1 MLNTNKELMALLT
14 KAAQQIKAG
23 NTNMLVETQKS
34 MGQAAENQRK
44 YGEKVTSEI
53 GIMAP
58 AIGGVVK
65 EMGTAQDAL
74 GSYRYDPKAGEQMKD
89 AATAQSEATDDTTKG
104 YQRITKAANDAAI
117 VMEKMVGANLGVYA
131 NTLAKSY
138 ETAQELFV
146 KGIAAMQKMLNGTLL
161 SDITAQPKTKEEQ
174 KVEEAK
180 AKKSEAIEEN
190 KKAFKDASVAQYFGI
205 GNTKEQ
211 EAAMKKQYEAQIE
224 LNKAQAEREKAER
237 VKGKAEGEFLAKL
250 SSFFHGEGYSKG
262 GIATGP
268 KTGYPAILHG
278 TEAVIPLEG
287 GKKVPIDIS
296 SISTAATMASAS
308 DGISGQMA
316 KMASMI
322 SPSRPSMPNTT
333 NLSSSLK
340 NLDAEITNTLGE
352 QFNKLSSLFV
362 KDKEE
367 TKQQKQTPTNA
378 SNNDQLLKEI
388 KELMSS
394 QLAKHDEM
402 IDKLGET
409 VDINQRLL
417 TNSYS

>member
-1 MLNTNKELMALLT
+1 
-14 KAAQQIKAG
+14 
-23 NTNMLVETQKS
+23 
-34 MGQAAENQRK
+34 
-44 YGEKVTSEI
+44 
-53 GIMAP
+53 
-58 AIGGVVK
+58 
-65 EMGTAQDAL
+65 
-74 GSYRYDPKAGEQMKD
+74 
-89 AATAQSEATDDTTKG
+89 
-104 YQRITKAANDAAI
+104 
-117 VMEKMVGANLGVYA
+117 
-131 NTLAKSY
+131 
-138 ETAQELFV
+138 
-146 KGIAAMQKMLNGTLL
+146 
-161 SDITAQPKTKEEQ
+161 
-174 KVEEAK
+174 
-180 AKKSEAIEEN
+180 
-190 KKAFKDASVAQYFGI
+190 
-205 GNTKEQ
+205 
-211 EAAMKKQYEAQIE
+211 
-224 LNKAQAEREKAER
+224 
-237 VKGKAEGEFLAKL
+237 
-250 SSFFHGEGYSKG
+250 
-262 GIATGP
+262 
-268 KTGYPAILHG
+268 
-278 TEAVIPLEG
+278 
-287 GKKVPIDIS
+287 
-296 SISTAATMASAS
+296 MASAS

-402 IDKLGET
+402 IEKLGET